1 MKKAIWI
8 VLALATANPAFAQ
21 GRDRNTEPAPPEKP
35 ELQASP
41 PAPAPLPGAL
51 WSEVAARQLMG
62 IDGNARQ
69 VGDLITIR
77 VSERSFTSLDAS
89 TSTEKSSSSEA
100 AISALFG
107 AEKTLGDALPNAG
120 ANGIGMGASS
130 AAEFDGSGSTARG
143 AQLEAVLTCEVT
155 EVLANGNLRVWG
167 RKKLSV
173 GRETQWLVLQGVIR
187 PRDIQ
192 MDNTVASELI
202 AELEL
207 ETVGSGVVTDRGS
220 GPGWGARVLDFLWP
234 F

>member
-21 GRDRNTEPAPPEKP
+21 GRDRNAEPAPPEKP
-35 ELQASP
+35 ELQAST

-130 AAEFDGSGSTARG
+130 AAEFDGSGSTARENR
-143 AQLEAVLTCEVT
+143 ALAERLERSLGEGLVVLEPDADRTAAIRAHRAVIAPVPTRHGDIPARHMA
-155 EVLANGNLRVWG
+155 EVLR
-167 RKKLSV
+167 
-173 GRETQWLVLQGVIR
+173 GV
-187 PRDIQ
+187 
-192 MDNTVASELI
+192 
-202 AELEL
+202 
-207 ETVGSGVVTDRGS
+207 
-220 GPGWGARVLDFLWP
+220 F
-234 F
+234 